1 MGTVRRKQRKRKVNN
16 AGFSLV
22 ELLVSMVILA
32 IIVVPLLNSFLTA
45 ARTNAKA
52 KRVLEATTAGQNLV
66 ERIKAQSVEDF
77 VTGGVAS
84 GAAITIPLTDG
95 AGHPLTDAAGNPY
108 YCYQKTISREDRKS
122 VG

>member
-77 VTGGVAS
+77 VTGGAAS
-84 GAAITIPLTDG
+84 GAASARAHKRTG
-95 AGHPLTDAAGNPY
+95 YNSAARRAPVPEEGTAWSD
-108 YCYQKTISREDRKS
+108 KIR
-122 VG
+122 